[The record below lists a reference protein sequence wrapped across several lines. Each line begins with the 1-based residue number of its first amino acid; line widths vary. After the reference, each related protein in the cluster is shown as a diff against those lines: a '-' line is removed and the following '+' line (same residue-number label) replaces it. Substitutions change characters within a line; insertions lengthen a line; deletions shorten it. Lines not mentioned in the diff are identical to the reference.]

1 MSHSFYICS
10 YALLFI
16 CVYSFVV
23 LPRELFIGALVA
35 SVVSVSSMAYLDLNR
50 ED

>member
-1 MSHSFYICS
+1 MSLSFYLCS

-23 LPRELFIGALVA
+23 LPRELYIGALVA
-35 SVVSVSSMAYLDLNR
+35 SVVSLALMAYLDLNR
-50 ED
+50 DD